1 MPEIEINQ
9 IDRQYEQCRLRDPDR
24 EKLLINSIL
33 EKGILRPLIGVIKS
47 SDRFILL
54 DGFKRLRC
62 SFKLKIT
69 VVPIESIGA
78 DETQAIINLIRLS
91 NESKLNTL
99 EEAIMI
105 GELYKCSGLTLQGIA
120 MELDRSPAWVSIRLG
135 IMDEMSDTVKTAVFS
150 GRFPLRS
157 YMYTLRPFTRVKGFD
172 KNLADA
178 FVQKVSGN
186 KFSTRDIDKLA
197 YVYFRGSSQ
206 IRQQIEQG
214 NPRWILDKMKNARVS
229 EAGQELENA
238 LERKVIINLELV
250 QKYINHV
257 IRDILKPELKSN
269 DFTKNACLLIGG
281 ILSRLEAF
289 TKIIRRFYDQKAH

>member
-1 MPEIEINQ
+1 MPEVEINQ
-9 IDRQYEQCRLRDPDR
+9 IDRQYEQCRLKDPNR

-33 EKGILRPLIGVIKS
+33 EKGILRPLSGVIKS

-62 SFKLKIT
+62 SFKLKIP
-69 VVPIESIGA
+69 VVPVESIGA

-105 GELYKCSGLTLQGIA
+105 NELYKCSGLTLQAIA
-120 MELDRSPAWVSIRLG
+120 RELDRSPAWVSIRLG

-172 KNLADA
+172 KNLADT

-206 IRQQIEQG
+206 VKQQIEQG
-214 NPRWILDKMKNARVS
+214 NPRWVLVKMKNTRVS
-229 EAGQELENA
+229 EYQNKQGNGDESVAGFEKLW
-238 LERKVIINLELV
+238 VW
-250 QKYINHV
+250 
-257 IRDILKPELKSN
+257 
-269 DFTKNACLLIGG
+269 
-281 ILSRLEAF
+281 
-289 TKIIRRFYDQKAH
+289 QKAHQLMQEICTLCKTLPREERFRLRDHLRSCL